1 MADATAEF
9 FDRLAARGHE
19 PLLEKAAGTLRFEL
33 ADDGRRDTW
42 LVTVAKGDVSVS
54 RKDGAADCV
63 VRADREL
70 FDAIA
75 AGEVN
80 AMAALL
86 RGAVAVDGD
95 PEMLVRFQRLF
106 PVSASRRV
114 PGGRPSGS
122 GRP

>member
-9 FDRLAARGHE
+9 FDRLGARAHE
-19 PLLEKAAGTLRFEL
+19 PVLEKAAGTLRFEL
-33 ADDGRRDTW
+33 TEDGCRDIW

-63 VRADREL
+63 VRADKEL

-86 RGAVAVDGD
+86 RGAVSVDGD
-95 PEMLVRFQRLF
+95 PEILVRLQRLF
-106 PVSASRRV
+106 PIS
-114 PGGRPSGS
+114 PWGRPTGS
-122 GRP
+122 GRR